1 MKLQAPTQ
9 LFAYDQPGRRICRL
23 CFGTP
28 IKERQVR
35 RPGYVET
42 IHDFLPTQL
51 FGVVWWNRRCEGQQ
65 HRMLAVLEALEP
77 SKLGTRM
84 PDISAKV
91 LVHAMLQQEGP
102 AGHDGAID
110 RFLLLLEQIRDSG
123 SEPGKLPPVLFQMIG
138 HQIQLSQRYN
148 PRAANALPGHW
159 SLN

>member
-23 CFGTP
+23 CFGNP
-28 IKERQVR
+28 IKQRQVQ

-51 FGVVWWNRRCEGQQ
+51 FGVVWWNRRSEGQQ
-65 HRMLAVLEALEP
+65 HRMLAVLEAVET
-77 SKLGTRM
+77 SKIGTRM
-84 PDISAKV
+84 PDVSVKV
-91 LVHAMLQQEGP
+91 LVHTMLQQDGP
-102 AGHDGAID
+102 AGSDGPID

-123 SEPGKLPPVLFQMIG
+123 SEPGKLPPVLFQIIG
-138 HQIQLSQRYN
+138 QQIQLSQRFN
-148 PRAANALPGHW
+148 PGAGMPPHW